1 VHRLQ
6 IPAIELQNPEERP
19 KKAET
24 QRMKIGIT
32 CYPTYGGSGV
42 VATELGL
49 ELAQRGHE
57 IHFISYAQ
65 PIRLRGQEHNIHY
78 HEVEVSRY
86 PLFDYPPYDLALA
99 TRMAE
104 VAQLYDLDLL
114 HVHYAIPHSVSALL
128 ARQMLADGPRGRKL
142 PFVTTLHG
150 TDITLVGLD
159 RSYLPITRYSIDQ
172 SDGVTAISNYL
183 RDRTMRVFDV
193 KKEIEVIY
201 NSVNCDVYTRIKD
214 ADKLRAEYAPNGE
227 KLLVHLS
234 NFRPVK
240 RLSDVIEI
248 FDRVRKQVPSK
259 LLLIG
264 DGPDR
269 SVAEWMA
276 VQKGIHEDVLFL
288 GKQDQVQEKLGI
300 SDILLMPSELESF
313 GLAAL
318 EAMACEMVPIATRT
332 GGVPEVIEDG
342 VSGFL
347 ADVGDVDKMAS
358 YAVEL
363 LTNESRLRA
372 MGKAAREMA
381 RSRFCASKI
390 VPQYEE
396 FYRRVIER
404 SS

>member
-1 VHRLQ
+1 MHRPVF
-6 IPAIELQNPEERP
+6 PAIELQTLVDQSEGGAR
-19 KKAET
+19 A
-24 QRMKIGIT
+24 MKIGIT

-49 ELAQRGHE
+49 ELAQRGHQ

-104 VAQLYDLDLL
+104 VTQLYDLDLL

-128 ARQMLADGPRGRKL
+128 ARQMLADGPRGRRL

-183 RDRTMRVFDV
+183 RDRTLRVFDV
-193 KKEIEVIY
+193 KNSIEVIY
-201 NSVNCDVYTRIKD
+201 NSVNCEVYTRNQESN
-214 ADKLRAEYAPNGE
+214 AAMRAEYAPNGE
-227 KLLVHLS
+227 RVLVHLS

-240 RLSDVIEI
+240 RLTDVIEI
-248 FDRVRKQVPSK
+248 FDRVHKLFPSK

-269 SVAEWMA
+269 SVAEWLA
-276 VQKGIHEDVLFL
+276 VQKGIHKDVLFL
-288 GKQDQVQEKLGI
+288 GKQDQIQEKLSI
-300 SDILLMPSELESF
+300 ADIMLLPSELESF

-318 EAMACEMVPIATRT
+318 EAMACEVVPISTRA
-332 GGVPEVIEDG
+332 GGVPEVIDHG
-342 VSGFL
+342 KSGYL
-347 ADVGDVDKMAS
+347 ADVGDVDTMAG
-358 YAVEL
+358 YAIEL
-363 LTNESRLRA
+363 LSNEQQL
-372 MGKAAREMA
+372 REMGT
-381 RSRFCASKI
+381 
-390 VPQYEE
+390 
-396 FYRRVIER
+396 
-404 SS
+404 